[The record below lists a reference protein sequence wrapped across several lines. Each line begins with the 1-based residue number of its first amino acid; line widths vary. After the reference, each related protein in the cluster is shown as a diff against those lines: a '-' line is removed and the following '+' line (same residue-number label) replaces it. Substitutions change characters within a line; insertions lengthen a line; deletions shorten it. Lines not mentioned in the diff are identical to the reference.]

1 MARDLGYEAQP
12 APTPLT
18 RYRSLGTK
26 LPFALRELWLMHQYW
41 LIGE

>member
-1 MARDLGYEAQP
+1 MARDLGYDVQP

-18 RYRSLGTK
+18 RYRSLGSK
-26 LPFALRELWLMHQYW
+26 VPFALSDLWLIQEYS